1 MRGRLAAVIWLAIG
15 VAIWNGFYDLYV
27 SRGAR
32 EYLQLAA
39 EAELGRR
46 EPPSMSAVMA
56 SNSRAGAYAATVW
69 AVLIVGAG
77 WATLKWGRKT

>member
-1 MRGRLAAVIWLAIG
+1 MRGRLAVVIWLALG
-15 VAIWNGFYDLYV
+15 VAVWNGFYDLYV

-39 EAELGRR
+39 EADLGRHA
-46 EPPSMSAVMA
+46 PPSMSAVME

-77 WATLKWGRKT
+77 WATVKGGRK